1 MRRLRDTRSDPNRT
15 KTKERAKTMKL
26 TDSDKQYLLAN
37 VYNGVKKTLEEDL
50 RQIEEAADVTKYK
63 LFEGKRD
70 CGMITRDEAIKL
82 VGREMWLSGLSRSA
96 FHWTAYRQVLDN
108 PDGGLV
114 MFDSK
119 KLFR

>member
-1 MRRLRDTRSDPNRT
+1 
-15 KTKERAKTMKL
+15 MKL

-63 LFEGKRD
+63 LFEDKRD
-70 CGMITRDEAIKL
+70 RGMITRNAAIEL
-82 VGREMWLSGLSRSA
+82 VGREMWLSGIARSA
-96 FHWTAYRQVLDN
+96 FHWTAFRQVLSN
-108 PDGGLV
+108 PDRSYV
-114 MFDSK
+114 MFDSR